1 MPFCWLCLV
10 VVSVVSMGCC
20 FFFSFFFC
28 TSSAAATRAELPI
41 PISVC
46 SILMCPNSGMAAS
59 VWDFQHVHRH

>member
-1 MPFCWLCLV
+1 MSKDAVLLALF
-10 VVSVVSMGCC
+10 GCC
-20 FFFSFFFC
+20 VCCIYGLFFSFLFFFC

-59 VWDFQHVHRH
+59 VWDF